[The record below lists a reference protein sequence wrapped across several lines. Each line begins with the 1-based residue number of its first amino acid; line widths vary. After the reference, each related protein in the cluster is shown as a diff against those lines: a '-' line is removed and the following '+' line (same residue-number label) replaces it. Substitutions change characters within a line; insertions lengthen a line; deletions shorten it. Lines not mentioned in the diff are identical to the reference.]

1 MLIVSRPGIPST
13 FAPIARCISL
23 TNCLRGYVVC
33 VGLGVGA
40 GCGAGVAACPFE
52 YTALGCYVEAEST
65 KQAGR
70 VASVIRNMKG
80 IPVCLKVYTAEG
92 KRDFIS
98 VDRVSMW
105 EPYDTY
111 IPNETYDE
119 NFKESFQ

>member
-1 MLIVSRPGIPST
+1 MQKKLKAEYSDIIALENVDYERLPTLT
-13 FAPIARCISL
+13 FRNLLDNVQI
-23 TNCLRGYVVC
+23 
-33 VGLGVGA
+33 
-40 GCGAGVAACPFE
+40 
-52 YTALGCYVEAEST
+52 GCYVEAEST

-92 KRDFIS
+92 ERDFIS
-98 VDRVSMW
+98 VDRISMW